1 MGGGGGNQYYANLE
15 KLYGTQAAQ
24 SERLMGLS
32 EQYTYPMYGRM
43 VDQSL
48 DYGSQANQERAAAQA
63 KADAES
69 SLGSAT
75 SAYKSDLA
83 SMGINPDDPRYA
95 RELRKMSTAGAGGT
109 ASSMTGARD
118 RTQQMGFARMQ
129 DTTAL
134 LAGVPSSASSALSSQ
149 AATGSN
155 LASMYN
161 QGQQMAS
168 QNVAGAVRGGIDLY
182 GFTRNNPTFF
192 GANGGEVLK
201 LNGGGYV
208 QRLARGGITGAMQ
221 SIQTPPPPT
230 GSPDMTNANMGTV
243 GGGIMRG
250 RDMIGTGIEKVGNMT
265 GSANTA
271 SFGQGMR
278 LGKEAQP
285 AMDAYSQAA
294 AQVNAALPPVSE
306 MAATD
311 MALGGAGGSAGAGA
325 LAEGVGGAAL
335 ESVAGSMSAGAALG
349 AAMPWIGGAMLVG
362 SALGLFRDGGVV
374 NQRPYMRGGEID
386 GPGGPKDD
394 LIATEIPEG
403 AFVMPIGV
411 VRKLGRKALEK
422 MNEVEDH
429 SATKKKRDMVKVR
442 VSDDEFIIQ
451 PDAVDRIGLAK
462 LEKIRQDGLAYENKL
477 GIGKP

>member
-15 KLYGTQAAQ
+15 KLYGTQADQA
-24 SERLMGLS
+24 SRLMDLS
-32 EQYTYPMYGRM
+32 EKYTYPMYGRM
-43 VDQSL
+43 VDESL
-48 DYGSQANQERAAAQA
+48 NYGSLANKERAASQA

-69 SLGSAT
+69 SFGSAMG
-75 SAYKSDLA
+75 AYKSDLA
-83 SMGINPDDPRYA
+83 SMGINPEDPRYA
-95 RELRKMSTAGAGGT
+95 KEMRKLATTAYGGGAAG
-109 ASSMTGARD
+109 MTGARERVD
-118 RTQQMGFARMQ
+118 QMGFARMQ
-129 DTTAL
+129 DTTGL
-134 LAGVPSSASSALSSQ
+134 LAGVPSNASSALSST

-161 QGQQMAS
+161 QSQQQAG

-192 GANGGEVLK
+192 GADGGPVLK
-201 LNGGGYV
+201 LKGGGYV
-208 QRLARGGITGAMQ
+208 QRLARGGITGAME
-221 SIQTPPPPT
+221 SIAPPPPPT
-230 GSPDMTNANMGTV
+230 GTPTPSNAGAV
-243 GGGIMRG
+243 GQGLMRG
-250 RDMIGTGIEKVGNMT
+250 REMAGTGVESLGKAA
-265 GSANTA
+265 GSADMTA
-271 SFGQGMR
+271 FGQGMR

-285 AMDAYSQAA
+285 AIDAYSQAA
-294 AQVNAALPPVSE
+294 AQVNSVLPPVAE
-306 MAATD
+306 AAT
-311 MALGGAGGSAGAGA
+311 ASA
-325 LAEGVGGAAL
+325 AEGAVMEG
-335 ESVAGSMSAGAALG
+335 VAGSLSSGATLG
-349 AAMPWIGGAMLVG
+349 AAMPWLGGAMLVG
-362 SALGLFRDGGVV
+362 SALGLFKDGGVV
-374 NQRPYMRGGEID
+374 NQQPYMRGGEID

-429 SATKKKRDMVKVR
+429 SATKKKRSMVKVR

>member
-15 KLYGTQAAQ
+15 KLYGAQAAQ

-43 VDQSL
+43 VDESL
-48 DYGSQANQERAAAQA
+48 NYGSLANKERAAAQA

-69 SLGSAT
+69 SFGSAMG
-75 SAYKSDLA
+75 AYKSDLT

-95 RELRKMSTAGAGGT
+95 KEMRKLATTAYGGGAAGMS
-109 ASSMTGARD
+109 SARD
-118 RTQQMGFARMQ
+118 RAEQMGFARMQ

-134 LAGVPSSASSALSSQ
+134 LAGVPSNASSALSNT

-155 LASMYN
+155 LANMYN
-161 QGQQMAS
+161 QGQQQAS

-192 GANGGEVLK
+192 GADGGPVLSLK
-201 LNGGGYV
+201 GGGYV
-208 QRLARGGITGAMQ
+208 QHLARGGITGAMQ
-221 SIQTPPPPT
+221 QITPPPPPT
-230 GSPDMTNANMGTV
+230 GSPDMSNANAAVTGQ
-243 GGGIMRG
+243 GLMRG
-250 RDMIGTGIEKVGNMT
+250 RDMIGTGVEKL
-265 GSANTA
+265 GSATGNTNMA
-271 SFGQGMR
+271 AYGQGMR

-285 AMDAYSQAA
+285 AIDAYSQAA
-294 AQVNAALPPVSE
+294 AQVNSVLPPTAE

-311 MALGGAGGSAGAGA
+311 LALGGVGGSTGAA
-325 LAEGVGGAAL
+325 TLAEGAGGAVL
-335 ESVAGSMSAGAALG
+335 EGVAGSMGSGAALG
-349 AAMPWIGGAMLVG
+349 AAMPYLGAAMLVG
-362 SALGLFRDGGVV
+362 SALGLFKDGGVV
-374 NQRPYMRGGEID
+374 NQRPYMTGGEID

-422 MNEVEDH
+422 MNEVEDNNA
-429 SATKKKRDMVKVR
+429 SKKKRNMVKVR

-462 LEKIRQDGLAYENKL
+462 LEKIRQDGLAYEKKL

>member
-15 KLYGTQAAQ
+15 KLYGAQAAQ

-32 EQYTYPMYGRM
+32 EKLTYPMYERM
-43 VDQSL
+43 VSESA
-48 DYGSQANQERAAAQA
+48 DYGSLANKERAASQSA
-63 KADAES
+63 ADSRAAFS
-69 SLGSAT
+69 SNLTGIQQN
-75 SAYKSDLA
+75 LQ
-83 SMGINPDDPRYA
+83 SMGIDPSDPRYA
-95 RELRKMSTAGAGGT
+95 KEMGKYATASFGQQAGG
-109 ASSMTGARD
+109 MTGARE
-118 RTQQMGFARMQ
+118 RTDQMGFARMQ
-129 DTTAL
+129 DVTGL
-134 LAGVPSSASSALSSQ
+134 LAGVPSNASSALSNT

-155 LASMYN
+155 LAGMYN
-161 QGQQMAS
+161 QGQQQMG

-192 GANGGEVLK
+192 GADGGPVLK
-201 LNGGGYV
+201 LKGGGYV
-208 QRLARGGITGAMQ
+208 QRLARGGITGAMEQ
-221 SIQTPPPPT
+221 ITPPPPPT
-230 GSPDMTNANMGTV
+230 GTPTPSNAGAV
-243 GGGIMRG
+243 GQGLMRG
-250 RDMIGTGIEKVGNMT
+250 RDMVGTGVESLGKATGNTNM
-265 GSANTA
+265 AA
-271 SFGQGMR
+271 YGQGMR

-285 AMDAYSQAA
+285 AIDAYSQAA
-294 AQVNAALPPVSE
+294 AQVNSVLPPTAE
-306 MAATD
+306 MAAADLATGG
-311 MALGGAGGSAGAGA
+311 LGGTTGAAA
-325 LAEGVGGAAL
+325 LAEGAGGAVL
-335 ESVAGSMSAGAALG
+335 EGVAGSLGGGAALG
-349 AAMPWIGGAMLVG
+349 AAMPYLGAAMLAG
-362 SALGLFRDGGVV
+362 SALGLFKDGGVV
-374 NQRPYMRGGEID
+374 NQRPYMSGGEID

-429 SATKKKRDMVKVR
+429 TATKKKREMVKVR

>member
-24 SERLMGLS
+24 AERLMGLS

-43 VDQSL
+43 VEQSL
-48 DYGSQANQERAAAQA
+48 DYGSLANKERAASQA

-69 SLGSAT
+69 SFGSAMG
-75 SAYKSDLA
+75 AYKSDLA
-83 SMGINPDDPRYA
+83 SMGINPEDPRYA
-95 RELRKMSTAGAGGT
+95 KEMRKLATTAYGGGAAG
-109 ASSMTGARD
+109 MTGARERAD
-118 RTQQMGFARMQ
+118 QMGFARMQ

-134 LAGVPSSASSALSSQ
+134 LAGVPSSASSALSST

-155 LASMYN
+155 LAGMYN
-161 QGQQMAS
+161 QQQQQMG

-192 GANGGEVLK
+192 GADGGPVLK
-201 LNGGGYV
+201 LKGGGYV
-208 QRLARGGITGAMQ
+208 QRLARGGITGAMEQ
-221 SIQTPPPPT
+221 ITPPPPPT
-230 GSPDMTNANMGTV
+230 GTPTPSNAGAMGQ
-243 GGGIMRG
+243 GLMRG
-250 RDMIGTGIEKVGNMT
+250 RDMVGTGVESLGKATGNANMT
-265 GSANTA
+265 AY
-271 SFGQGMR
+271 GQGMR
-278 LGKEAQP
+278 LGKDAKP

-294 AQVNAALPPVSE
+294 AQVNSVLPPAAE

-311 MALGGAGGSAGAGA
+311 LALGGTGGSAGAAA
-325 LAEGVGGAAL
+325 LAEGAGGAVL
-335 ESVAGSMSAGAALG
+335 EGVAGSLGGGAALG
-349 AAMPWIGGAMLVG
+349 AAMPYLGAAMLAG
-362 SALGLFRDGGVV
+362 HALGLFKDGGVV
-374 NQRPYMRGGEID
+374 NQRPYMTGGEIN

-429 SATKKKRDMVKVR
+429 SANKKKRSMVKVR

-477 GIGKP
+477 GIGKA

>member
-32 EQYTYPMYGRM
+32 EKLTYPMYERM
-43 VDQSL
+43 VSESA
-48 DYGSQANQERAAAQA
+48 DYGSLANKERAAAQSA
-63 KADAES
+63 ADSRAAFS
-69 SLGSAT
+69 SNLTGIQQN
-75 SAYKSDLA
+75 LQ
-83 SMGINPDDPRYA
+83 SMGIDPSDPRYSKEMGKFA
-95 RELRKMSTAGAGGT
+95 TASFGQQAGGMS
-109 ASSMTGARD
+109 AARD
-118 RTQQMGFARMQ
+118 RTDQLGFARMQ

-134 LAGVPSSASSALSSQ
+134 LAGVPSNASSALSSQ

-161 QGQQMAS
+161 QGQQQYG

-250 RDMIGTGIEKVGNMT
+250 RDLIGTGVEKVGNMT

-335 ESVAGSMSAGAALG
+335 EGVAGSMGAGAALG

-362 SALGLFRDGGVV
+362 SALGLFREGGVV

>member
-24 SERLMGLS
+24 AERLMGLS

-43 VDQSL
+43 VDESL
-48 DYGSQANQERAAAQA
+48 NYGSLANKERAAAQA

-69 SLGSAT
+69 ALGSAT
-75 SAYKSDLA
+75 TAYKSDLA

-95 RELRKMSTAGAGGT
+95 KELRKMSTAGAGGI
-109 ASSMTGARD
+109 ASGVSGARD
-118 RTQQMGFARMQ
+118 RAEQMGFARMQ

-134 LAGVPSSASSALSSQ
+134 LAGVPSNASSALSNT

-155 LASMYN
+155 LANMYN
-161 QGQQMAS
+161 QGQQQYG

-192 GANGGEVLK
+192 GADGGPVLSLK
-201 LNGGGYV
+201 GGGYV

-271 SFGQGMR
+271 AYGQGMR

-285 AMDAYSQAA
+285 AIDAYSQAA
-294 AQVNAALPPVSE
+294 QQVNAVLP
-306 MAATD
+306 AAEAST
-311 MALGGAGGSAGAGA
+311 AAV
-325 LAEGVGGAAL
+325 AEGVAAESVAGAAL
-335 ESVAGSMSAGAALG
+335 EGVAGSMGAGAALG

-374 NQRPYMRGGEID
+374 NQQPYMQGGEID

-422 MNEVEDH
+422 MNEVEDNYA
-429 SATKKKRDMVKVR
+429 SKKKRNMVKVR

>member
-15 KLYGTQAAQ
+15 KLYGAQAAQ

-32 EQYTYPMYGRM
+32 EKLTYPMYERM
-43 VDQSL
+43 VSESA
-48 DYGSQANQERAAAQA
+48 DYGSLANKERAAAQSA
-63 KADAES
+63 ADSRAAFS
-69 SLGSAT
+69 SNLT
-75 SAYKSDLA
+75 SIEQNLQ
-83 SMGINPDDPRYA
+83 SMGIDPSDPRYSKEMGKFA
-95 RELRKMSTAGAGGT
+95 TASFGQQAGGMS
-109 ASSMTGARD
+109 AARD
-118 RTQQMGFARMQ
+118 RTDQMGFARMQ

-134 LAGVPSSASSALSSQ
+134 LAGVPSNASSALSSQ

-155 LASMYN
+155 LANMYN
-161 QGQQMAS
+161 QSQQQAG
-168 QNVAGAVRGGIDLY
+168 QNVANTVRGGIDLY

-192 GANGGEVLK
+192 GADGGPVLSLK
-201 LNGGGYV
+201 GGGYV
-208 QRLARGGITGAMQ
+208 QRLARGGITGAMEQ
-221 SIQTPPPPT
+221 ITPPPPPT
-230 GSPDMTNANMGTV
+230 GNPDMSNANAAATGQ
-243 GGGIMRG
+243 GLMRG
-250 RDMIGTGIEKVGNMT
+250 REMLGTGVEKIGNMT
-265 GSANTA
+265 GNANTA

-285 AMDAYSQAA
+285 AIDAYSQAA
-294 AQVNAALPPVSE
+294 AQVNSVLPPVSE
-306 MAATD
+306 LAATD
-311 MALGGAGGSAGAGA
+311 LALGGAGGSAGATA
-325 LAEGVGGAAL
+325 IAEGAGAVALEGAAASLGGGAAL
-335 ESVAGSMSAGAALG
+335 GVAMPYVGAAL
-349 AAMPWIGGAMLVG
+349 LVG

-374 NQRPYMRGGEID
+374 NQQPYMQGGEID

-422 MNEVEDH
+422 MNEVEDNYA
-429 SATKKKRDMVKVR
+429 SKKKRNMVKVR

>member
-32 EQYTYPMYGRM
+32 EKLTYPMYERM
-43 VDQSL
+43 VSESA
-48 DYGSQANQERAAAQA
+48 DYGSLANKERAAAQSA
-63 KADAES
+63 ADSRAAFS
-69 SLGSAT
+69 SNLTGIQQN
-75 SAYKSDLA
+75 LQ
-83 SMGINPDDPRYA
+83 SMGIDPSDPRYSKEMGKFA
-95 RELRKMSTAGAGGT
+95 TASFGQQAGGMS
-109 ASSMTGARD
+109 AARD
-118 RTQQMGFARMQ
+118 RTDQLGFARMQ

-134 LAGVPSSASSALSSQ
+134 LAGVPSNASSALSSQ

-192 GANGGEVLK
+192 GADGGPVLK
-201 LNGGGYV
+201 LKGGGYV
-208 QRLARGGITGAMQ
+208 QRLARGGITGAMEQ
-221 SIQTPPPPT
+221 ITPPPPPT
-230 GSPDMTNANMGTV
+230 GTPTPSNAGAV
-243 GGGIMRG
+243 GQGLMRG
-250 RDMIGTGIEKVGNMT
+250 RDMIGTGVEKVGSMT
-265 GSANTA
+265 GNTNMA
-271 SFGQGMR
+271 AYGQGMR

-285 AMDAYSQAA
+285 AIDAYSQAA
-294 AQVNAALPPVSE
+294 QQVNAVLP
-306 MAATD
+306 AAEAST
-311 MALGGAGGSAGAGA
+311 AAV
-325 LAEGVGGAAL
+325 AEGVAAESVAGAAL
-335 ESVAGSMSAGAALG
+335 EGVAGSMGAGAALG

-362 SALGLFRDGGVV
+362 SALGLFKDGGVV
-374 NQRPYMRGGEID
+374 NQQPYMRGGEID

-429 SATKKKRDMVKVR
+429 SATKKKRNMVKVR

>member
-15 KLYGTQAAQ
+15 KLYGAQAAQ

-32 EQYTYPMYGRM
+32 EKLTYPMYERM
-43 VDQSL
+43 VSESA
-48 DYGSQANQERAAAQA
+48 DYGSLANKERAASQSA
-63 KADAES
+63 ADSRAAFS
-69 SLGSAT
+69 SNLTGIQQN
-75 SAYKSDLA
+75 LQ
-83 SMGINPDDPRYA
+83 SMGIDPSDPRYA
-95 RELRKMSTAGAGGT
+95 KEMGKFAT
-109 ASSMTGARD
+109 ASFGQGAAGMTGARE
-118 RTQQMGFARMQ
+118 RTDQMGFARMQ
-129 DTTAL
+129 DVTGL
-134 LAGVPSSASSALSSQ
+134 LAGVPSNASSALSNT

-161 QGQQMAS
+161 QGQQQYG

-192 GANGGEVLK
+192 GADGGPVLK
-201 LNGGGYV
+201 LKGGGYV
-208 QRLARGGITGAMQ
+208 QRLARGGITGAMEQ
-221 SIQTPPPPT
+221 ITPPPPPT
-230 GSPDMTNANMGTV
+230 GSPDMSNANAAATGQ
-243 GGGIMRG
+243 GLMRG
-250 RDMIGTGIEKVGNMT
+250 REMLGTGVEKVGSMTGNTNMT
-265 GSANTA
+265 AY
-271 SFGQGMR
+271 GQGMR

-285 AMDAYSQAA
+285 AVDAYSQAA
-294 AQVNAALPPVSE
+294 AQVNSILPPTAE

-311 MALGGAGGSAGAGA
+311 LALGGVGGTTGAATLAEGAGA
-325 LAEGVGGAAL
+325 AAL
-335 ESVAGSMSAGAALG
+335 EGVAGSMGAGAALG

-362 SALGLFRDGGVV
+362 SALGLFKDGGVV
-374 NQRPYMRGGEID
+374 NQQPYMRGGEID

-429 SATKKKRDMVKVR
+429 SATKKKRSMVKVR

>member
-1 MGGGGGNQYYANLE
+1 MSGGGGNQYYANLE
-15 KLYGTQAAQ
+15 KLYGAQAAQ

-32 EQYTYPMYGRM
+32 EKLTYPMYERM
-43 VDQSL
+43 VSESA
-48 DYGSQANQERAAAQA
+48 DYGSLANKERAAAQSA
-63 KADAES
+63 ADSRAAFS
-69 SLGSAT
+69 SNLTGIQQN
-75 SAYKSDLA
+75 LQ
-83 SMGINPDDPRYA
+83 SMGIDPSDPRYA
-95 RELRKMSTAGAGGT
+95 KEMGKFATASFGQQAGGMS
-109 ASSMTGARD
+109 AARD
-118 RTQQMGFARMQ
+118 RTDQMGFARMQ
-129 DTTAL
+129 DTAGL
-134 LAGVPSSASSALSSQ
+134 LAGVPSNASSALSST

-161 QGQQMAS
+161 QGQQQYG

-192 GANGGEVLK
+192 GADGGPVLK
-201 LNGGGYV
+201 LKGGGYV
-208 QRLARGGITGAMQ
+208 QRLARGGITGALE

-230 GSPDMTNANMGTV
+230 GTPTPSNAGAV
-243 GGGIMRG
+243 GQGLMRG
-250 RDMIGTGIEKVGNMT
+250 RDMIGTGVEKVGSMT
-265 GSANTA
+265 GNTNMA
-271 SFGQGMR
+271 AYGQGMR

-285 AMDAYSQAA
+285 AIDAYSQAA
-294 AQVNAALPPVSE
+294 AQVNSILPPTAE

-311 MALGGAGGSAGAGA
+311 LALGGAGGSTGAAA
-325 LAEGVGGAAL
+325 LAEGAGGAVL
-335 ESVAGSMSAGAALG
+335 EGVAGSLGGGAALG
-349 AAMPWIGGAMLVG
+349 AAMPYLGAAMLAG
-362 SALGLFRDGGVV
+362 SALGLFKDGGVV
-374 NQRPYMRGGEID
+374 NQRPYMSGGEID

-429 SATKKKRDMVKVR
+429 TATKKKREMVKVR

>member
-1 MGGGGGNQYYANLE
+1 MGGGGGNQYYASLE

-24 SERLMGLS
+24 AERLMGLS

-43 VDQSL
+43 VDESL
-48 DYGSQANQERAAAQA
+48 NYGSLANKERAAAQA

-69 SLGSAT
+69 ALGSAT
-75 SAYKSDLA
+75 TAYKSDLA

-95 RELRKMSTAGAGGT
+95 KELRKMSTAGAGGI
-109 ASSMTGARD
+109 ASGVSGARD
-118 RTQQMGFARMQ
+118 RAEQMGFARMQ

-134 LAGVPSSASSALSSQ
+134 LAGVPSNASSALSNT

-155 LASMYN
+155 LANMYN
-161 QGQQMAS
+161 QGQQQYG

-192 GANGGEVLK
+192 GADGGPVLSLK
-201 LNGGGYV
+201 GGGYV
-208 QRLARGGITGAMQ
+208 QHLARGGITGAMEQ
-221 SIQTPPPPT
+221 ITPPPPPT
-230 GSPDMTNANMGTV
+230 GTPTPSNAGAV
-243 GGGIMRG
+243 GQGLMRG
-250 RDMIGTGIEKVGNMT
+250 RDMVGTGVESLGKATGNTNMT
-265 GSANTA
+265 AY
-271 SFGQGMR
+271 GQGMR

-285 AMDAYSQAA
+285 AIDAYSQAA
-294 AQVNAALPPVSE
+294 AQVNSVLPPTAE

-311 MALGGAGGSAGAGA
+311 LALGGVGGSTGAA
-325 LAEGVGGAAL
+325 TLAEGVGGAAL
-335 ESVAGSMSAGAALG
+335 ESVAGSLGGGAALG
-349 AAMPWIGGAMLVG
+349 AAMPYVGAAMLVG
-362 SALGLFRDGGVV
+362 SALGLFKDGGVV
-374 NQRPYMRGGEID
+374 NQRPYMSGGEID

-422 MNEVEDH
+422 MNEVEDNYA
-429 SATKKKRDMVKVR
+429 SKKKREMIKVR

-462 LEKIRQDGLAYENKL
+462 LEKIRQDGLAYEKKL

>member
-24 SERLMGLS
+24 AERLMGLS

-48 DYGSQANQERAAAQA
+48 DYGSQANKERAAAQA

-75 SAYKSDLA
+75 AAYKSDLT

-95 RELRKMSTAGAGGT
+95 KELRKMSIAGAGGT
-109 ASSMTGARD
+109 ASGMTGARD
-118 RTQQMGFARMQ
+118 RAEQMGFARMQ
-129 DTTAL
+129 DTTGL
-134 LAGVPSSASSALSSQ
+134 LAGVPSNASSALSST

-161 QGQQMAS
+161 QGQQQAG

-192 GANGGEVLK
+192 GADGGPVLK
-201 LNGGGYV
+201 LKGGGYV
-208 QRLARGGITGAMQ
+208 QRLARGGITGAME
-221 SIQTPPPPT
+221 SIAPPPPPT
-230 GSPDMTNANMGTV
+230 GTPTPSNAGTV
-243 GGGIMRG
+243 GQGLMRG
-250 RDMIGTGIEKVGNMT
+250 REMAGTGVESLGKAT
-265 GSANTA
+265 GSADMTA
-271 SFGQGMR
+271 FGQGMR

-285 AMDAYSQAA
+285 AIDAYSQAA
-294 AQVNAALPPVSE
+294 AQVNSILPPTAE
-306 MAATD
+306 MAAAD
-311 MALGGAGGSAGAGA
+311 LALGGAGGSTGAAA
-325 LAEGVGGAAL
+325 LAEGAGGAVL
-335 ESVAGSMSAGAALG
+335 EGVAGSLGGGAALG
-349 AAMPWIGGAMLVG
+349 AAMPYLGAAMLAG
-362 SALGLFRDGGVV
+362 SALGLFKDGGVV

-429 SATKKKRDMVKVR
+429 SATKKKREMVKVR